1 MASAI
6 AILVLSCGAI
16 AAGWGYVRT
25 ARRMRAFQT
34 TSGTVIA
41 RELATLS
48 GGHREGKWGKGG
60 NYRPKVTYTYA
71 VDGVSYTSDRSTY
84 AHRGFRRSVAEQQ
97 LAAIPDEVVVHYDP
111 ETPAEAFLERH
122 TPVIGYVLLAAGA
135 FGALCALLWFLAQ

>member
-6 AILVLSCGAI
+6 AILVLSLGAI

-25 ARRMRAFQT
+25 ANRMRAFQT
-34 TSGTVIA
+34 TRGTVLA

-48 GGHREGKWGKGG
+48 GGHREGRWGKGG

-71 VDGVSYTSDRSTY
+71 VDGVSYTSDRSSY
-84 AHRGFRRSVAEQQ
+84 AQHGFRRSIAEQQ

-111 ETPAEAFLERH
+111 AAPGEAFLERH
-122 TPVIGYVLLAAGA
+122 TPALGYVLLAGGA
-135 FGALCALLWFLAQ
+135 FGMMCALIWLLAR

>member
-25 ARRMRAFQT
+25 ARRMNSFQT
-34 TSGTVIA
+34 TRGTVLA

-48 GGHREGKWGKGG
+48 GGHREGRWGRGG
-60 NYRPKVTYTYA
+60 NYRPKVTYGYA
-71 VDGVSYTSDRSTY
+71 VDGVSYTSDRSSY
-84 AHRGFRRSVAEQQ
+84 AHRGFRRSIAEQQ

-111 ETPAEAFLERH
+111 AAPGEAFLERH
-122 TPVIGYVLLAAGA
+122 TPTIGYFLLAGGA
-135 FGALCALLWFLAQ
+135 FGAICALIWFLTR